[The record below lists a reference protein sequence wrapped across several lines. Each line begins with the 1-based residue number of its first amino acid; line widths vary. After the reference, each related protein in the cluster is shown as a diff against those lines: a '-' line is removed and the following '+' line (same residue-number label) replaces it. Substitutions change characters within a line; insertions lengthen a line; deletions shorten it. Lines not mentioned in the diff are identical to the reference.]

1 MSRPFADFVHPEDK
15 EATAQAVRSLSEQNP
30 VHAFVNRYRCKDGS
44 WRWLEWRSYPRGD
57 TIYAAARDITQRVET
72 AQRLK
77 DSEQRLAGIFDHLP
91 DATFVIDA
99 GGRVIAWN
107 KAVEAMTGVPA
118 SEVLGK
124 GNYAHALPFYGVRR
138 PILADLVLK
147 PDAGIESL
155 YTNLRRQGQTLVA
168 ETHLPNLG
176 HGGIYVWAKA
186 TALYD
191 AQGRLVGAIESV
203 RDTTDRR
210 RAEEERLRLE
220 SQMQQVQKLESLG
233 VLAGGIAHD
242 FNNLLMAVLG
252 NAGLALLDL
261 PPAHPARE
269 NLSAIETASRR
280 AADLCRQMLA
290 YAGKGRFVVQALDLN
305 AVIRE
310 MTHLLDVSISKKVA
324 LRYRL
329 ADNLPAVEADASQM
343 RQVIMNL
350 ITNASEAIGERS
362 GVISITTAAMEC
374 DREYLSE
381 MPYAEGLEPG
391 PYVSVEVADTGCGM
405 DEATKARIFDP
416 FFTTKFTGRGLGLA
430 AVLGIVRGHRG
441 AVKVYSEPG
450 QGSTFKVLLPASAQP
465 AQEESARAGT
475 GGWKGSGKAL
485 LVDDEETVRVVGQ
498 RMLERL
504 GFEVVCAGNGAE
516 ALAIFRERPGDFV
529 CVILDLTMPHMDG
542 EETFRELRR
551 VRPDVCVVLSSG
563 YNEQEVTQRFAGKG
577 LAGFIQKPY
586 QIDALAQALR
596 KALGGGKPS
605 NGR

>member
-1 MSRPFADFVHPEDK
+1 
-15 EATAQAVRSLSEQNP
+15 
-30 VHAFVNRYRCKDGS
+30 
-44 WRWLEWRSYPRGD
+44 
-57 TIYAAARDITQRVET
+57 
-72 AQRLK
+72 
-77 DSEQRLAGIFDHLP
+77 
-91 DATFVIDA
+91 
-99 GGRVIAWN
+99 
-107 KAVEAMTGVPA
+107 
-118 SEVLGK
+118 
-124 GNYAHALPFYGVRR
+124 
-138 PILADLVLK
+138 
-147 PDAGIESL
+147 
-155 YTNLRRQGQTLVA
+155 
-168 ETHLPNLG
+168 
-176 HGGIYVWAKA
+176 
-186 TALYD
+186 
-191 AQGRLVGAIESV
+191 
-203 RDTTDRR
+203 
-210 RAEEERLRLE
+210 
-220 SQMQQVQKLESLG
+220 
-233 VLAGGIAHD
+233 
-242 FNNLLMAVLG
+242 
-252 NAGLALLDL
+252 
-261 PPAHPARE
+261 
-269 NLSAIETASRR
+269 
-280 AADLCRQMLA
+280 MLA